1 MTDRKPRKANRRTG
15 GAISARTVSKRGRNM
30 ENLRERLER
39 GVAILDRLDRRR
51 QETKSPLWGYNTEY
65 LVIARE
71 LRQLEADLVS

>member
-1 MTDRKPRKANRRTG
+1 
-15 GAISARTVSKRGRNM
+15 M

-71 LRQLEADLVS
+71 LRQLEADLLA